1 MWASAGQF
9 SDLGGAIYLRASTLV
24 LDGVHVTGNSAPV
37 GGGVYLFQ
45 GISHQIFNSTFSSN
59 TSGNCGAFMMDS
71 TEIVVGNTTVSGNTA
86 SSSGGGVCVNGF
98 ANVTLRNLTIA
109 SNTAGVRGGGI
120 YHQAGATRMGS
131 SIVAANTSPD
141 GPDIR
146 LDAGSIISAG
156 YNLIGTNTTV
166 EVRFPAGNPNAAN
179 DIVGTSAGPISPNLG
194 PLADNGGTRRVPT
207 RSLLNSSPAIDKG
220 NSFGSFA
227 DQRGLARPVD
237 LVSSP
242 NAAGGDGA
250 DIGAFEA
257 QAPTAAAVSITGRIE
272 TPEGSGL
279 TNAIVMLS
287 DANGNVRPARSSS
300 FGYFR
305 FDDVTV
311 GETYIV
317 TVSSKRYTFTP
328 IAIALTDA
336 VTDMILVADSSNEN
350 KRKDL
355 GISAKGSETQR
366 KR

>member
-1 MWASAGQF
+1 
-9 SDLGGAIYLRASTLV
+9 
-24 LDGVHVTGNSAPV
+24 
-37 GGGVYLFQ
+37 
-45 GISHQIFNSTFSSN
+45 
-59 TSGNCGAFMMDS
+59 
-71 TEIVVGNTTVSGNTA
+71 
-86 SSSGGGVCVNGF
+86 
-98 ANVTLRNLTIA
+98 
-109 SNTAGVRGGGI
+109 
-120 YHQAGATRMGS
+120 
-131 SIVAANTSPD
+131 
-141 GPDIR
+141 
-146 LDAGSIISAG
+146 
-156 YNLIGTNTTV
+156 
-166 EVRFPAGNPNAAN
+166 
-179 DIVGTSAGPISPNLG
+179 
-194 PLADNGGTRRVPT
+194 
-207 RSLLNSSPAIDKG
+207 LLNSSPAIDKG

-237 LVSSP
+237 LASSP

-287 DANGNVRPARSSS
+287 HANGNVRPARSSS

-355 GISAKGSETQR
+355 GISGKGSETQR